1 MRTSAILTLLLAAG
15 TLHARAYVPSPT
27 SDSPRTR
34 PGTTVQGGEIVVKAP
49 MNPLL
54 PPGHLEGDPQAPLAS
69 IELRRDFRDSPPENL
84 VRGTL
89 ETANGEND

>member
-1 MRTSAILTLLLAAG
+1 MRTSSILLLLLAAG
-15 TLHARAYVPSPT
+15 TLHARAFVPPVVD
-27 SDSPRTR
+27 SDPRTR
-34 PGTTVQGGEIVVKAP
+34 SGAVVQGGEIVVKASSDVNLSP
-49 MNPLL
+49 GRIEAEPTTPLS
-54 PPGHLEGDPQAPLAS
+54 A

>member
-1 MRTSAILTLLLAAG
+1 MKTSAILTVLLVAG

-34 PGTTVQGGEIVVKAP
+34 PGATVQGGEIVVKASP
-49 MNPLL
+49 NPLL
-54 PPGHLEGDPQAPLAS
+54 SPGHIEGEPQAPLAS
-69 IELRRDFRDSPPENL
+69 IELNRDFRDSPPENL

-89 ETANGEND
+89 EAANGEND